1 LSVSYAQAL
10 SKKADVFVYV
20 AYPGEPALGPVAFMH
35 RPSSMDNPDAPI
47 SHHWIDATH
56 VTFGVAT
63 VGLRYGQFKLEGSSF
78 TGREPNE
85 NRYDF
90 DKPGFDSW
98 SGRLSY
104 NPSENWALQASHG
117 FIKSPELL
125 HPVEDVKRT
134 TASAIYSKAL
144 TPGSS
149 LNATAVW
156 GMNKIKDH
164 KGENAVLVEGE
175 WRKNKLS
182 IHSRYEWVQK
192 GIEELSLDE
201 DVFGHDAVFPVNAFT
216 IGFNYDILKLGQTR
230 LAGGSQ
236 ISFYHADKRLDPLY
250 GKNPMAVEVY
260 LRLYPEMMRI
270 KMKK

>member
-1 LSVSYAQAL
+1 MTGALEKSRCICVRCLPGRTCPGTSCLHAQAIVNGQSGCTYFSPL
-10 SKKADVFVYV
+10 GRCNPRSIWCSNGGF
-20 AYPGEPALGPVAFMH
+20 ALWAVQIRRLF
-35 RPSSMDNPDAPI
+35 
-47 SHHWIDATH
+47 
-56 VTFGVAT
+56 
-63 VGLRYGQFKLEGSSF
+63 F

-125 HPVEDVKRT
+125 HPVEDVNRT

-182 IHSRYEWVQK
+182 IHSRYE
-192 GIEELSLDE
+192 
-201 DVFGHDAVFPVNAFT
+201 
-216 IGFNYDILKLGQTR
+216 
-230 LAGGSQ
+230 
-236 ISFYHADKRLDPLY
+236 
-250 GKNPMAVEVY
+250 
-260 LRLYPEMMRI
+260 
-270 KMKK
+270 